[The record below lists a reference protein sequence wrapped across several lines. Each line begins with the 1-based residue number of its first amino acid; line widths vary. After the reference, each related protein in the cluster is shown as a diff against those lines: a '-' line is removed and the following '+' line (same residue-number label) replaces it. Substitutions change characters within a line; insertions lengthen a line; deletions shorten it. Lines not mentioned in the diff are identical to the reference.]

1 MARFPAGLSGRR
13 IGGDFDRLVHGLF
26 RDFPTFGPVRFE
38 SSGSFPAL
46 NAWEERENLY
56 VEAEIPGLAIENL
69 DIQVKGDELT
79 IAGERKP
86 VTAEGQT
93 YHRRERGTG
102 AFRRVVRLPVE
113 IDAEKVE
120 ASLRDGVLTLR
131 LPKAEA
137 VKPRKIEVKVG

>member
-1 MARFPAGLSGRR
+1 
-13 IGGDFDRLVHGLF
+13 VHGLF
-26 RDFPTFGPVRFE
+26 RDFPSLGPVRVE
-38 SSGSFPAL
+38 ASGSFPAL
-46 NAWEERENLY
+46 NAWEDRENIY
-56 VEAEIPGLAIENL
+56 VEAELPGLAIENL

-86 VTAEGQT
+86 KTADGLT

-102 AFRRVVRLPVE
+102 AFRRLVRLPVE

-120 ASLRDGVLTLR
+120 ASLRDGILTLR

>member
-1 MARFPAGLSGRR
+1 MARFPVGLGTRR
-13 IGGDFDRLVHGLF
+13 LGGDFDRLVHGLF

-38 SSGSFPAL
+38 GSRGFPAL
-46 NAWEERENLY
+46 NAWEDRENIF

-79 IAGERKP
+79 ISGERKP
-86 VTAEGQT
+86 AVAEGLT

-113 IDAEKVE
+113 IDANKVD

-137 VKPRKIEVKVG
+137 VRPRKIEVKVG